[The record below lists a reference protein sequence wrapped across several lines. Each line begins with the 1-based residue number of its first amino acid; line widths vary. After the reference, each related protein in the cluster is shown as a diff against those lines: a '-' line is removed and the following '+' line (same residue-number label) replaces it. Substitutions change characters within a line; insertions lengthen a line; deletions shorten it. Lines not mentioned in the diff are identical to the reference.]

1 MANQQSGQH
10 VGMVGPGRM
19 GYAMLKHLIKKGFE
33 VTVTD
38 ISADMIA
45 RAEQAGAKS
54 VKDAAEL
61 GAVTDFVIIAVGF
74 DNEALEASLGAK
86 GLLSTM
92 KKGGVIAVCST
103 VAPDTVQHIEAEAA
117 KKGIDV
123 LDAPICRGGW
133 AADEGSLLALF
144 GAKDE
149 VVARATPVFSTF
161 SSDIVHVG
169 NVGHGQV
176 AKTMNNM
183 LLWVNGIALMEAGR
197 LAESTGIK
205 LPKLREALLMSSGN
219 SAALEDWDMITFTW
233 ALKDMQI
240 VSKMADGKNIT
251 MPIAGAI
258 KEMVKDGKVLKQSGR
273 APDWTGN
280 GKKKA

>member
-1 MANQQSGQH
+1 MANEH

-19 GYAMLKHLIKKGFE
+19 GYAMLKHLIKKGFP

-38 ISADMIA
+38 INADNIK
-45 RAEQAGAKS
+45 RAEEAGAKS
-54 VKDAAEL
+54 VADTAAL
-61 GAVTDFVIIAVGF
+61 GKACDFVIVAVGF
-74 DNEALEASLGAK
+74 DDEALAVSLGER
-86 GLLSTM
+86 GLVSTM
-92 KKGGVIAVCST
+92 KKGGVIAICST
-103 VAPDTVQHIEAEAA
+103 VAPETVQHIEAEAA

-144 GAKDE
+144 GCSDA
-149 VVARATPVFSTF
+149 VVTRATPVFSTF

-169 NVGHGQV
+169 DVGHGQV

-197 LAESTGIK
+197 LAEATGIK

-258 KEMVKDGKVLKQSGR
+258 KELVKTGKQMKQSGS

-280 GKKKA
+280 GRKKG

>member
-1 MANQQSGQH
+1 MANET

-19 GYAMLKHLIKKGFE
+19 GYAMLKHLIKKGYP
-33 VTVTD
+33 VIVTD
-38 ISADMIA
+38 INADNVK
-45 RAEQAGAKS
+45 RAEAAGAKS
-54 VKDAAEL
+54 VADSAAL
-61 GAVTDFVIIAVGF
+61 GAASAFNIVAVGF
-74 DNEALEASLGAK
+74 DNEALEVTLGK
-86 GLLSTM
+86 NGLLSTM
-92 KKGGVIAVCST
+92 KPGGVIAICST
-103 VAPDTVQHIEAEAA
+103 VAPETAQHIEAEAA
-117 KKGIDV
+117 KKGIDI

-144 GAKDE
+144 GCKDE
-149 VVARATPVFSTF
+149 VAKRAHPIFSTF

-205 LPKLREALLMSSGN
+205 LPKLREALLMSSGQ

-240 VSKMADGKNIT
+240 VSKMADTKNIT

-258 KEMVKDGKVLKQSGR
+258 KELVKQGKVMKQSGQV
-273 APDWTGN
+273 PDWTGN

>member
-1 MANQQSGQH
+1 MATGH

-19 GYAMLKHLIKKGFE
+19 GYAMLKHLIKKGYE

-38 ISADMIA
+38 INPEMVK
-45 RAEQAGAKS
+45 RAEAAGAKS
-54 VKDAAEL
+54 VKDAAAL
-61 GAVTDFVIIAVGF
+61 GKATDFIIIAVGF
-74 DNEALEASLGAK
+74 DDEALATSLGEG

-92 KKGGVIAVCST
+92 GKGGVIAVCST
-103 VAPDTVQHIEAEAA
+103 VAPETVQHIEQEAA
-117 KKGIDV
+117 KKGVDV

-144 GAKDE
+144 GAKDA
-149 VVARATPVFSTF
+149 VVERATPIFSTF

-169 NVGHGQV
+169 DVGHGQV

-258 KEMVKDGKVLKQSGR
+258 KEMVKDGKTLKQSGR

-280 GKKKA
+280 GKKS

>member
-1 MANQQSGQH
+1 MANEH

-19 GYAMLKHLIKKGFE
+19 GYAMLKHLIKKKFP

-38 ISADMIA
+38 INPENVK
-45 RAEQAGAKS
+45 RAEAAGAKS
-54 VKDAAEL
+54 VADAAAL
-61 GAVTDFVIIAVGF
+61 GKACGFVIIAVGF
-74 DNEALEASLGAK
+74 DDEALSVALGTN

-92 KKGGVIAVCST
+92 KPGGVIAVCST
-103 VAPDTVQHIEAEAA
+103 VAPETVQRIEAEAA
-117 KKGIDV
+117 KSGVDV

-149 VVARATPVFSTF
+149 VVERARPIFSAF

-169 NVGHGQV
+169 SVGHGQV

-240 VSKMADGKNIT
+240 VSRMADSKNIT

-258 KEMVKDGKVLKQSGR
+258 KEMVKDGKVMKQSGR

-280 GKKKA
+280 GKKKG

>member
-1 MANQQSGQH
+1 MANGH

-19 GYAMLKHLIKKGFE
+19 GYAMLKHLIKKGYD

-38 ISADMIA
+38 ISPDMIK
-45 RAEQAGAKS
+45 RAEEAGAKS
-54 VKDAAEL
+54 VKDPSALAQ
-61 GAVTDFVIIAVGF
+61 ACDFVIIAVGF
-74 DNEALEASLGAK
+74 DNEALSVSLGEG

-92 KKGGVIAVCST
+92 KPGGIIAVCST
-103 VAPDTVQHIEAEAA
+103 VAPETVQHIAEEAA
-117 KKGIDV
+117 KKKVGV

-144 GAKDE
+144 GATED
-149 VVARATPVFSTF
+149 VVKKATPIFSTF

-169 NVGHGQV
+169 DVGHGQV

-205 LPKLREALLMSSGN
+205 LPKLREALLMSSGQ

-240 VSKMADGKNIT
+240 VSKMADINNIT

-258 KEMVKDGKVLKQSGR
+258 KELVKEGRAMKQSGQV
-273 APDWTGN
+273 PDWTGN
-280 GKKKA
+280 IKKKG

>member
-1 MANQQSGQH
+1 MANEH

-19 GYAMLKHLIKKGFE
+19 GYAMLKHLIKKEFP

-38 ISADMIA
+38 INPENIK
-45 RAEQAGAKS
+45 RAEAAGAKS
-54 VKDAAEL
+54 VADAAAL
-61 GAVTDFVIIAVGF
+61 GKACAFIIIAVGF
-74 DNEALEASLGAK
+74 DDEALSVALGAN

-92 KKGGVIAVCST
+92 KPGGVIAVCST
-103 VAPDTVQHIEAEAA
+103 VAPETVQRIEAEAA
-117 KKGIDV
+117 KSGVDV

-149 VVARATPVFSTF
+149 VVKRARPIFAAC

-169 NVGHGQV
+169 SVGHGQV

-258 KEMVKDGKVLKQSGR
+258 KELVKDGKVLKQSGR

-280 GKKKA
+280 GKKKN

>member
-1 MANQQSGQH
+1 MSQEN

-19 GYAMLKHLIKKGFE
+19 GYAMLKHLIAKGYG

-38 ISADMIA
+38 ISAENA
-45 RAEQAGAKS
+45 KRAMDAGARS
-54 VKDAAEL
+54 ADGPAAL
-61 GAVTDFVIIAVGF
+61 GKACDFVIIAVGF
-74 DNEALEASLGAK
+74 DDEALAVTLGAN
-86 GLLSTM
+86 GLLETM
-92 KKGGVIAVCST
+92 GAGSVIAVSST
-103 VAPDTVQHIEAEAA
+103 VAPETVQKIEAEA
-117 KKGIDV
+117 KKKQVGV

-133 AADEGSLLALF
+133 AADEGTLLALF
-144 GAKDE
+144 GASDD
-149 VVARATPVFSTF
+149 VAARARPIYSTF

-169 NVGHGQV
+169 SVGHGQV

-197 LAESTGIK
+197 LSASTGIS
-205 LPKLREALLMSSGN
+205 LPKLREALLMSSGQ

-240 VSKMADGKNIT
+240 VSKMADSANIT

-258 KEMVKDGKVLKQSGR
+258 KELVKEGKTLKQSGG
-273 APDWTGN
+273 APDWTG
-280 GKKKA
+280 KRKS

>member
-1 MANQQSGQH
+1 MAKENI
-10 VGMVGPGRM
+10 GMVGPGRM
-19 GYAMLKHLIKKGFE
+19 GYAMLKHLIKKGYD

-38 ISADMIA
+38 LNPEMIK
-45 RAEQAGAKS
+45 RAEAAGAKS
-54 VKDAAEL
+54 VADPAAL
-61 GAVTDFVIIAVGF
+61 AGVCDFVIIAVGF
-74 DNEALEASLGAK
+74 DDEALAVSLGPN

-103 VAPDTVQHIEAEAA
+103 VAPETAQHIEAEAA
-117 KKGIDV
+117 KTGVDV

-144 GAKDE
+144 GAKE
-149 VVARATPVFSTF
+149 SVVKRARPIFSTF

-169 NVGHGQV
+169 KVGHGQV

-197 LAESTGIK
+197 LAKSTGIE
-205 LPKLREALLMSSGN
+205 LPKLREALLMSSGS

-240 VSKMADGKNIT
+240 VSKMADLQGII

-258 KEMVKDGKVLKQSGR
+258 KELVKDGKAMKQSGK
-273 APDWTGN
+273 APDWTGKRDN
-280 GKKKA
+280 